1 MRVDHELIMKILSS
15 PGSVTL
21 GKTPR
26 KLSTPRSPA
35 TTATPRISNPTPSN
49 GASIK
54 KSYNG
59 TGPLL
64 ISNRREG
71 KELSFFNLLY
81 TDMGF
86 KNCQKFFQDESYA
99 TKGTFT
105 ENQFIHFMR
114 ELTDLGDYQIVEM
127 FDIFGLFYLF
137 FFFFFLF
144 IQHSYLLVSLT
155 LFR

>member
-1 MRVDHELIMKILSS
+1 MKVDHNFIMKILSA
-15 PGSVTL
+15 PGTVYL
-21 GKTPR
+21 GRTPR
-26 KLSTPRSPA
+26 KSTTPRSPA
-35 TTATPRISNPTPSN
+35 TAVTPRVANTPHNST
-49 GASIK
+49 SIK
-54 KSYNG
+54 KSYTG

-64 ISNRREG
+64 ITNKQEN

-86 KNCQKFFQDESYA
+86 KNCQKFFQDETSK

-127 FDIFGLFYLF
+127 FDIFGKLKQ
-137 FFFFFLF
+137 
-144 IQHSYLLVSLT
+144 INKI
-155 LFR
+155 